1 MKTRLGIAAGVL
13 GLALVPWALSSYQLG
28 LLTKMLI
35 FALFA
40 MSLDVIL
47 GYGGLPSLGH
57 AAYFGV
63 GAYTVGLL
71 AVRVI
76 DNFWIDFG
84 AGLAA
89 AAVASALFGLL
100 ALRARGA
107 YLLMITL
114 ALAQVLWGIAFGW
127 RWLTGGDDGLPGVP
141 RPSAGLPWSLAG
153 GLAYY
158 YFVLVIFVAVTAAL
172 WIVVRS
178 PFGMALIGIRESERR
193 MEVLGYDTWRYKYA
207 AFVLAGVVAGLSGN
221 LYVYYNGFVSPAYL
235 SIVFSAMALIMVILG
250 GAGTLL
256 GPALGG
262 AIIVLLENVVSSSTE
277 RWLTVLGVIYVV
289 VTLFAPAGI
298 LGFFLN
304 MGGPFGSP
312 HTPPAVGSPDTSRTL
327 TIPDTPPTLGTSGGP
342 RNA

>member
-1 MKTRLGIAAGVL
+1 MRAGLAIAAAVVL
-13 GLALVPWALSSYQLG
+13 LAVSPLALSSYQLG

-40 MSLDVIL
+40 MSLNLIL
-47 GYGGLPSLGH
+47 GYAGLPSLGH

-71 AVRVI
+71 AVKVR
-76 DNFWIDFG
+76 DNFWLDFG
-84 AGLAA
+84 AGLVAA
-89 AAVASALFGLL
+89 GVTSALFGLL

-141 RPSAGLPWSLAG
+141 RPAAGLPWSFAG
-153 GLAYY
+153 GPAFY
-158 YFVLVIFVAVTAAL
+158 YFVLVVFLVLTSGL
-172 WIVVRS
+172 WVVVRS
-178 PFGMALIGIRESERR
+178 PFGRALVGIRESERR
-193 MEVLGYDTWRYKYA
+193 MEVLGYDTWRYKYV
-207 AFVLAGVVAGLSGN
+207 AFVLAGVIAGASGN
-221 LYVYYNGFVSPAYL
+221 LFVYYNGFVSPAYL

-262 AIIVLLENVVSSSTE
+262 AVIVLLENVISAHTE
-277 RWLTVLGVIYVV
+277 RWLTVLGMIYVM

-298 LGFFLN
+298 MGVVRARLG
-304 MGGPFGSP
+304 GR
-312 HTPPAVGSPDTSRTL
+312 PA
-327 TIPDTPPTLGTSGGP
+327 
-342 RNA
+342 

>member
-1 MKTRLGIAAGVL
+1 MKRRVGVAAAACGMAVVP
-13 GLALVPWALSSYQLG
+13 LVLSSYQLG

-40 MSLDVIL
+40 MSLDLIL

-71 AVRVI
+71 ALRVI

-84 AGLAA
+84 AGLL
-89 AAVASALFGLL
+89 VAGVTSALFGLL

-127 RWLTGGDDGLPGVP
+127 RSLTGGDDGLPGVP
-141 RPSAGLPWSLAG
+141 RPAAGLPWSLAG
-153 GLAYY
+153 GLAFY
-158 YFVLVIFVAVTAAL
+158 YFVLVVFVAVTAAL
-172 WIVVRS
+172 WIVVKS
-178 PFGMALIGIRESERR
+178 PFGMALVGIRESERR

-207 AFVLAGVVAGLSGN
+207 AFVLAGIVAGLSGS

-262 AIIVLLENVVSSSTE
+262 AIIVLLENVISSTTE

-289 VTLFAPAGI
+289 VTLYAPDGI
-298 LGFFLN
+298 LGFARRR
-304 MGGPFGSP
+304 GARS
-312 HTPPAVGSPDTSRTL
+312 A
-327 TIPDTPPTLGTSGGP
+327 
-342 RNA
+342 

>member
-1 MKTRLGIAAGVL
+1 VRAGIAVAAAVL
-13 GLALVPWALSSYQLG
+13 LLVLSPLVLSSYQLG

-40 MSLDVIL
+40 MSLNLIL
-47 GYGGLPSLGH
+47 GYAGLPSLGH

-71 AVRVI
+71 AVKVR
-76 DNFWIDFG
+76 DNFWLDFG
-84 AGLAA
+84 AGLLA
-89 AAVASALFGLL
+89 AAVTSALFGLL

-141 RPSAGLPWSLAG
+141 RPAAGLPWSFAG
-153 GLAYY
+153 GPAFY
-158 YFVLVIFVAVTAAL
+158 YFVLVVFVALTSAL

-178 PFGMALIGIRESERR
+178 PFGQALIGIRESERR
-193 MEVLGYDTWRYKYA
+193 MEVLGYDTWRYKYV
-207 AFVLAGVVAGLSGN
+207 AFVLAGVIAGTSGN
-221 LYVYYNGFVSPAYL
+221 LFVYYNGFVSPAYL

-262 AIIVLLENVVSSSTE
+262 AVIVLLENVISAHTE

-298 LGFFLN
+298 MGFVRARLGN
-304 MGGPFGSP
+304 
-312 HTPPAVGSPDTSRTL
+312 
-327 TIPDTPPTLGTSGGP
+327 PTG
-342 RNA
+342 

>member
-1 MKTRLGIAAGVL
+1 MKTTLGSAAGVL
-13 GLALVPWALSSYQLG
+13 GLALVPLALSSYQLG

-47 GYGGLPSLGH
+47 GYAGLPSLGH

-71 AVRVI
+71 ALRVI

-89 AAVASALFGLL
+89 AAVTSALFGLL
-100 ALRARGA
+100 ALRARGS

-158 YFVLVIFVAVTAAL
+158 YFVLVVFVAVTAAL

-178 PFGMALIGIRESERR
+178 PFGMALVGIRESERR

-207 AFVLAGVVAGLSGN
+207 AFVLAGLVAGLSGN

-235 SIVFSAMALIMVILG
+235 SIVFSAMVLIMVILG

-256 GPALGG
+256 GPALGSA
-262 AIIVLLENVVSSSTE
+262 AIVILENLISAYTQ
-277 RWLTVLGVIYVV
+277 RWLLILGLIYVA
-289 VTLFAPAGI
+289 VTLFAPSGL
-298 LGFFLN
+298 LGLVR
-304 MGGPFGSP
+304 GRGR
-312 HTPPAVGSPDTSRTL
+312 SR
-327 TIPDTPPTLGTSGGP
+327 
-342 RNA
+342 AA

>member
-1 MKTRLGIAAGVL
+1 M
-13 GLALVPWALSSYQLG
+13 ALVPFVLSSYQLG

-40 MSLDVIL
+40 MSLDLIL

-71 AVRVI
+71 ALRVI

-84 AGLAA
+84 AGLLAA
-89 AAVASALFGLL
+89 GVTSALFGLL

-141 RPSAGLPWSLAG
+141 RPAAGLPWSLAG
-153 GLAYY
+153 GLSFY
-158 YFVLVIFVAVTAAL
+158 YFVLVVFIAVTAAL
-172 WIVVRS
+172 WIVVKS

-193 MEVLGYDTWRYKYA
+193 MEVLGYDTWRYKYV
-207 AFVLAGVVAGLSGN
+207 AFVLAGIVAGLSGN

-250 GAGTLL
+250 GAGTLEGIPDDRSRPR
-256 GPALGG
+256 GPFWVEHPWATGG
-262 AIIVLLENVVSSSTE
+262 AIIVLLENVISSSTE

-289 VTLFAPAGI
+289 VTLYAPDGI
-298 LGFFLN
+298 LGFARRR
-304 MGGPFGSP
+304 GARS
-312 HTPPAVGSPDTSRTL
+312 A
-327 TIPDTPPTLGTSGGP
+327 
-342 RNA
+342 

>member
-1 MKTRLGIAAGVL
+1 MKTKLGVAAGAL
-13 GLALVPWALSSYQLG
+13 GLALVPFALSSYQLG

-40 MSLDVIL
+40 MSLDLVL

-71 AVRVI
+71 ALRVI

-84 AGLAA
+84 AGLVA
-89 AAVASALFGLL
+89 AAVTAALFGLL

-158 YFVLVIFVAVTAAL
+158 YFVLVVFLAVTAAL

-235 SIVFSAMALIMVILG
+235 SIVFSAMVLIMVILG

-298 LGFFLN
+298 MGFLMN
-304 MGGPFGSP
+304 MGGPYGSP
-312 HTPPAVGSPDTSRTL
+312 HTPPTRGELPTV
-327 TIPDTPPTLGTSGGP
+327 PTLPARGESPTI
-342 RNA
+342 RNV